1 MVGMRA
7 WEMIR
12 AGLYSCFIATA
23 AALLLLSTICV
34 APSVAAG
41 ATIVLDVKSGRV
53 LSHDNAFQRWYPAS
67 LTKVM
72 TAYVAFRAIKA
83 GQLTLKSPV
92 RMSKNAAKEPPS
104 KMGYKPGSVMTLDN
118 ALKMLIVKSAND
130 VAVAIAESIA
140 GTKREFANR
149 MNREARRLGMT
160 GTNFVNPNGLHN
172 GSQYSNARDL
182 AILAAAVRR
191 EFPEHDH
198 YFELEA
204 IKAGKKQLRSYNILL
219 GRFAGADGM
228 KTGFICAS
236 GFNLIGS
243 STRNGRTLVAI
254 VLGATSQQERAETAA
269 ELLAGGFKKSK
280 SSGKR
285 IAELAAYGA
294 SRNKAPNMRP
304 VICTKKAQ
312 AARWDSRDVEGR
324 MIIRS
329 KHLKPMARKP
339 RIIAVGLGGAVGPA
353 PEIFANVPIP
363 TPRPN
368 FEPQKIALKPP
379 LEPDIAIRGTIP
391 LPTPRP
397 IAVQ

>member
-1 MVGMRA
+1 MAIGGRFRLLVA
-7 WEMIR
+7 V
-12 AGLYSCFIATA
+12 ATTILTVSSLWTNA
-23 AALLLLSTICV
+23 AR
-34 APSVAAG
+34 AAG
-41 ATIVLDVKSGRV
+41 ATIVLDVKSGHV

-72 TAYVAFRAIKA
+72 TAYVAFRAVKA
-83 GQLTLKSPV
+83 GQLTIKSPV

-104 KMGYKPGSVMTLDN
+104 KMGYKAGSVMTLDN

-130 VAVAIAESIA
+130 VAVAIAESVA
-140 GTKREFANR
+140 GSEREFANR

-160 GTNFVNPNGLHN
+160 GTKFVNPNGLHN
-172 GSQYSNARDL
+172 GGQYSNARDL

-191 EFPEHDH
+191 EFPEYDH

-243 STRNGRTLVAI
+243 STRNGRTLVTV
-254 VLGATSQQERAETAA
+254 VLGATSQRERAETAA
-269 ELLAGGFKKSK
+269 ELLAAGFRKSK
-280 SSGKR
+280 RGGKPV
-285 IAELAAYGA
+285 AELSAYGT
-294 SRNKAPNMRP
+294 SRDKAPNMRP
-304 VICTKKAQ
+304 IICTKKAQ
-312 AARWDSRDVEGR
+312 AERWDARDSQGR
-324 MIIRS
+324 MIIRT
-329 KHLKPMARKP
+329 KYLKPLGREP
-339 RIIAVGLGGAVGPA
+339 RSVAVGLGGAVGPE

-363 TPRPN
+363 TPRPD
-368 FEPQKIALKPP
+368 FQPQKVALKPL

-397 IAVQ
+397 VALQ